1 MSGEL
6 PGVREAMRRSQKQLQ
21 DNGASPE
28 YARRKS
34 REMAQRHDRLRREGR
49 LQNPAHTKKK
59 R

>member
-6 PGVREAMRRSQKQLQ
+6 PGVRATKDRFEKQLR

-28 YARRKS
+28 YAARKA
-34 REMAQRHDRLRREGR
+34 REQALRHDRLRREGR
-49 LQNPAHTKKK
+49 LQNPAHTKK